1 MDSTLNT
8 QGISD
13 SLDTIFTS
21 MEFFIKHFTKM
32 KNKHKEN
39 PYINAQVL
47 IAWFKFDNYYKETNE
62 TPVYATLVLLYPKL
76 R

>member
-8 QGISD
+8 QGVNNL
-13 SLDTIFTS
+13 LDIAFTS

-39 PYINAQVL
+39 PYINARVL
-47 IAWFKFDNYYKETNE
+47 TAWFKFDDYYKETNE
-62 TPVYATLVLLYPKL
+62 TSIYTTLVLLYPKL
-76 R
+76 